1 MGIQAWLCRREG
13 AGLEMEGMCKPQASA
28 PSVPSTGWP
37 EGSSSNAH
45 WRAGGGFSHGPCTG
59 QAHLCFFIP
68 LPGRVLPRYPCGF
81 PPTFCRS
88 LLKGHVNRLLKWQR
102 ASLPTPALSDFLL
115 CFISRQHFLLS
126 DIYCSLAALSPP
138 RSM

>member
-1 MGIQAWLCRREG
+1 MRASGLCPFSPLHGVAR
-13 AGLEMEGMCKPQASA
+13 GLQFKCPL
-28 PSVPSTGWP
+28 
-37 EGSSSNAH
+37 
-45 WRAGGGFSHGPCTG
+45 AGGGFSHGPCTG

-68 LPGRVLPRYPCGF
+68 LPGRVLPRHPCGF